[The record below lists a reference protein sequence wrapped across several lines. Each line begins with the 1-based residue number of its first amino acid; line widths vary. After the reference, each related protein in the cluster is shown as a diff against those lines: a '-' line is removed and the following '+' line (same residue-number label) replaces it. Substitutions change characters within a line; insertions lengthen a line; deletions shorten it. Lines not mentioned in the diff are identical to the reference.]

1 LVDGSA
7 GGCAGGASSR
17 HFSAE
22 EMKALFTYRG
32 DDTSCDTADLL
43 RAGKAGAPA
52 ALVQRWRD
60 ASGEVEDEPLREAV
74 DGGAVT
80 FVYVHPQED
89 AAAALAEA
97 LEQLEA
103 DEAQAEEEAEAGE
116 EAGGGKGTARAL
128 ADWSDDDDDAPQQVT
143 AVQA

>member
-1 LVDGSA
+1 MVDGSA
-7 GGCAGGASSR
+7 GGGAGVASSR

-74 DGGAVT
+74 HGGAVT

-103 DEAQAEEEAEAGE
+103 DEAQAEEEAGE
-116 EAGGGKGTARAL
+116 EAFGGRSTARAL
-128 ADWSDDDDDAPQQVT
+128 ADWSDDDNDDAPQQVT